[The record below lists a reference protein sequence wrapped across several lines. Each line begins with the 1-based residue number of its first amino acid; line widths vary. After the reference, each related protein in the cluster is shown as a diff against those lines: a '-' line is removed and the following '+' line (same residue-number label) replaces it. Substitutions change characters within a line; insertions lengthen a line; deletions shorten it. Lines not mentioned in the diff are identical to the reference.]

1 MYVCMYKLYL
11 MTVKPGYKVISPRAV
26 NVIMNRGLINC
37 IQFALREHSSLRPF
51 FAISYLRELKVC
63 VWVSNVKK
71 MN

>member
-1 MYVCMYKLYL
+1 MFQVDVSSEYML
-11 MTVKPGYKVISPRAV
+11 S
-26 NVIMNRGLINC
+26 
-37 IQFALREHSSLRPF
+37 LREHSSLRPF

>member
-1 MYVCMYKLYL
+1 MGSPGAHFGSKLGS
-11 MTVKPGYKVISPRAV
+11 TKG
-26 NVIMNRGLINC
+26 
-37 IQFALREHSSLRPF
+37 LREHSSLRPF